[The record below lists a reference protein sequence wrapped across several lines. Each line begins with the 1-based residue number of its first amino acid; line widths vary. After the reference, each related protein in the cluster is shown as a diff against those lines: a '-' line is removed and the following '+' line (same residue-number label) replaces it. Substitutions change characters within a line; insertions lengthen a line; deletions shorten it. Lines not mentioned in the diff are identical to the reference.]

1 MAAVPRKSEKV
12 AMAKS
17 ITIEDRM
24 QSAGG
29 AMTGFDYLRIAL
41 SVAVLCWHS
50 IRNSTGSIELDHA
63 LWSGSCRFLPAAII
77 PTFFALSGFL
87 VAGSL
92 DRTRLVPFMTLRFLR
107 LVPALA
113 VEITLSALILG
124 LIFTTLPRSQYL
136 THEQFYSYFLNIVG
150 SVQYRLPGV
159 FETNPDGGTVN
170 AQLWT
175 IPFELECYFALV
187 LLSLSTLV
195 RRRLAFISVA
205 FGLSLAL
212 TVWTLL
218 GHPAD
223 PTTHIPGRALVLSFL
238 AAVSLYL
245 YRGVIPYSNVVGVL
259 SAIAAAALLEI
270 PDAAYLAA
278 FPVAY
283 MTVWIGLMRPPAI
296 PFGDLSYGIYLFHFP
311 IEQTVMHMFPGV
323 RTWWMLTLVTLPFA
337 TICAWLSWNLIE
349 KPILTRKKA
358 IVAIVDQAWTAM
370 PTLSHLA
377 PWSIKPNI
385 LFDRDMAAK
394 SARRVAANS
403 VLLPI
408 GSRIESAR
416 ESVDA
421 PFVAQDERRGRC
433 AGPAPAPTK
442 LAKI

>member
-1 MAAVPRKSEKV
+1 MAAVPRKSEEV

-29 AMTGFDYLRIAL
+29 AMTGFDFLRIAL

-63 LWSGSCRFLPAAII
+63 LWSGSYRFLPAAII

-270 PDAAYLAA
+270 PDAASGSVSCRIYDRVDRPDASANDTIRRFVVRHLSVSLPDRANGHAYVPGRPDMVDAHTRDIA
-278 FPVAY
+278 FRDDLRMAILESDRKAD
-283 MTVWIGLMRPPAI
+283 THAQEGDRCDRRP
-296 PFGDLSYGIYLFHFP
+296 S
-311 IEQTVMHMFPGV
+311 M
-323 RTWWMLTLVTLPFA
+323 
-337 TICAWLSWNLIE
+337 
-349 KPILTRKKA
+349 
-358 IVAIVDQAWTAM
+358 
-370 PTLSHLA
+370 
-377 PWSIKPNI
+377 
-385 LFDRDMAAK
+385 DRDA
-394 SARRVAANS
+394 
-403 VLLPI
+403 
-408 GSRIESAR
+408 
-416 ESVDA
+416 DA
-421 PFVAQDERRGRC
+421 
-433 AGPAPAPTK
+433 
-442 LAKI
+442 